1 MPRDEGLPTS
11 YPAYFAGRNPAG
23 ESVGNFVPDGEG
35 SAVLCAWDS
44 LRHSVTAIAKEI
56 RASCQRQIAHKPSFG
71 LDIDWAFVD
80 KYTIR

>member
-1 MPRDEGLPTS
+1 MRDSPLVIQRILRGVTRRVSRSATS
-11 YPAYFAGRNPAG
+11 
-23 ESVGNFVPDGEG
+23 SLDGER
-35 SAVLCAWDS
+35 SAVLCAWVS

-80 KYTIR
+80 KYTIL